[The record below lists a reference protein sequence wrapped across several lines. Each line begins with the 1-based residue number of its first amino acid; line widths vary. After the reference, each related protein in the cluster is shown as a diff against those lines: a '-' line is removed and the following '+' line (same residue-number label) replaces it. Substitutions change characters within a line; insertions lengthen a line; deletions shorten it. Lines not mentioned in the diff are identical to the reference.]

1 MILRE
6 SIEKVPNN
14 SILVISKNK
23 KVSKEEILNSYDK
36 AKINNLEGSKI
47 LICISDIKI
56 ALPIIVALDGLAE
69 SFALISSTT
78 SAELILSYKKNW
90 NFDAIICDNKTLFEK
105 LKKKI
110 TIFCDFNSLIKSIK
124 PNKLNHGTRWLIAT
138 SGTTGSPKLV
148 SHTFSSLT
156 LTTKF
161 NIEQGK
167 NIIWG
172 MLYDFSR
179 FAGLQV
185 LLQSLVSGSK
195 LIAPNHEDSLIN
207 KINSFI
213 QNKCTHLSATPTL
226 WRKILMTPK
235 SKEINLVHATLG
247 GEIAD
252 DRILSSINLQYPKA
266 RVVHIFASTEA
277 GVAFSVSDKKSGFPK
292 SYLNEPPQGIGIKIE
307 KNKLFIRNEHVHKKY
322 LGNDKVFG
330 SKDGWID
337 TGDMVHITNDRI
349 LFRGRED
356 GIINVGGDKV
366 YPEEIENVL
375 LNHPLV
381 ASVKV
386 YAKSNP
392 ITGSL
397 VAADVILVDNK
408 TNSNEACKIL
418 REYSSKILERHKSLA
433 MIKIVSSFDLNS
445 SGKIARDL

>member
-1 MILRE
+1 M
-6 SIEKVPNN
+6 
-14 SILVISKNK
+14 
-23 KVSKEEILNSYDK
+23 
-36 AKINNLEGSKI
+36 
-47 LICISDIKI
+47 
-56 ALPIIVALDGLAE
+56 
-69 SFALISSTT
+69 
-78 SAELILSYKKNW
+78 
-90 NFDAIICDNKTLFEK
+90 
-105 LKKKI
+105 
-110 TIFCDFNSLIKSIK
+110 
-124 PNKLNHGTRWLIAT
+124 
-138 SGTTGSPKLV
+138 
-148 SHTFSSLT
+148 
-156 LTTKF
+156 
-161 NIEQGK
+161 
-167 NIIWG
+167 
-172 MLYDFSR
+172 
-179 FAGLQV
+179 
-185 LLQSLVSGSK
+185 
-195 LIAPNHEDSLIN
+195 
-207 KINSFI
+207 
-213 QNKCTHLSATPTL
+213 
-226 WRKILMTPK
+226 
-235 SKEINLVHATLG
+235 
-247 GEIAD
+247 
-252 DRILSSINLQYPKA
+252 
-266 RVVHIFASTEA
+266 
-277 GVAFSVSDKKSGFPK
+277 
-292 SYLNEPPQGIGIKIE
+292 NEPPQGIGIKIE